1 MAEEVLAAV
10 VVGVAALTS
19 GLLAGVGVFGTMVMT
34 VASGLSANDD
44 EDASS
49 ADSSTVLAMPLLWV
63 GVACGS
69 GVDVEGRGIATTTTG
84 RGPL

>member
-1 MAEEVLAAV
+1 MLVAV
-10 VVGVAALTS
+10 VVGVAVVTS
-19 GLLAGVGVFGTMVMT
+19 GLFAGVGVFGTMVMT
-34 VASGLSANDD
+34 VASGLNDD